1 MGRRSRTARPRP
13 GPGPDRESD
22 PARTRTPTPTP
33 TSPSSPPPRDQR
45 VPVTDGNESSA
56 HQPTT
61 GDGTSPDP
69 VAPDNTHAPP
79 PPRPRDQRVPVPH
92 GHESSPPQPPTG
104 DGTSPAPVAPDTSHA
119 PQPPVAP
126 GHRDLPWKATAE
138 RRDLWGPTQRPL
150 EGKVHSPANTASIG
164 RPRRRPLVTF
174 GVPVLVGG
182 LIGIGALVLGLGAA
196 LAAPLLVAGGALGA
210 GVLAAGGSGLLLRA
224 TRPAPSSLLEAD
236 VDIAEPTQQ
245 TLEKILQ
252 ATATVRTRTSRLRTA
267 VSEPTAGLAL
277 EHVDSLLR
285 RIDALVGSE
294 TIQTLRP
301 YTGELTMLDGMAKIG
316 RAHV

>member
-1 MGRRSRTARPRP
+1 M
-13 GPGPDRESD
+13 
-22 PARTRTPTPTP
+22 
-33 TSPSSPPPRDQR
+33 
-45 VPVTDGNESSA
+45 PVTDGNESSA

-69 VAPDNTHAPP
+69 VAPDN
-79 PPRPRDQRVPVPH
+79 
-92 GHESSPPQPPTG
+92 
-104 DGTSPAPVAPDTSHA
+104 SHA

-150 EGKVHSPANTASIG
+150 GGKVHSPANTASIG

-301 YTGELTMLDGMAKIG
+301 YAGELTMLDGMATRYLPELVDAAEDTVGFLATFKGSARQEALDNLTSIDDQLTVLG
-316 RAHV
+316 EGLERIEHDVVAGVSHSLEVHSEFLRTRFADQRLSPLIDI

>member
-69 VAPDNTHAPP
+69 VAPDN
-79 PPRPRDQRVPVPH
+79 
-92 GHESSPPQPPTG
+92 
-104 DGTSPAPVAPDTSHA
+104 SHA

-164 RPRRRPLVTF
+164 RPRRRPLWPS
-174 GVPVLVGG
+174 GWRGRSAVPSGAGG
-182 LIGIGALVLGLGAA
+182 LGWGRVPHWPPRGPWPAE
-196 LAAPLLVAGGALGA
+196 
-210 GVLAAGGSGLLLRA
+210 AAGGG
-224 TRPAPSSLLEAD
+224 
-236 VDIAEPTQQ
+236 
-245 TLEKILQ
+245 
-252 ATATVRTRTSRLRTA
+252 
-267 VSEPTAGLAL
+267 
-277 EHVDSLLR
+277 
-285 RIDALVGSE
+285 
-294 TIQTLRP
+294 
-301 YTGELTMLDGMAKIG
+301 
-316 RAHV
+316 

>member
-22 PARTRTPTPTP
+22 PARTRTPTP

-69 VAPDNTHAPP
+69 VAPDN
-79 PPRPRDQRVPVPH
+79 
-92 GHESSPPQPPTG
+92 
-104 DGTSPAPVAPDTSHA
+104 SHA

-196 LAAPLLVAGGALGA
+196 LAAPLLVAGGAVGA
-210 GVLAAGGSGLLLRA
+210 GGLEAGWRRLV
-224 TRPAPSSLLEAD
+224 RPA
-236 VDIAEPTQQ
+236 
-245 TLEKILQ
+245 
-252 ATATVRTRTSRLRTA
+252 
-267 VSEPTAGLAL
+267 AL
-277 EHVDSLLR
+277 P
-285 RIDALVGSE
+285 A
-294 TIQTLRP
+294 P
-301 YTGELTMLDGMAKIG
+301 C
-316 RAHV
+316 